1 MIEQSPLGK
10 SADYAQAYSPDI
22 LFSIPRSRGRD
33 AIALH
38 DPLPFSGVDLWTGY
52 EVSWLNPKNKPMVA
66 VGEFRIPA
74 STSHMVESKSFK
86 LYLNTFNAT
95 QFDDLAH
102 VQATLERD
110 LSQAA
115 GGTVRV
121 RLMLPTAFGT
131 RTQELAGACID
142 DADIEVT
149 TFEVNPDYLQADGER
164 VQEALC
170 SDLLRSNCP
179 VTGQPDWA
187 SVMVHYCGPRID
199 RDGLLRYIVSF
210 REHTGFHEQC
220 VEQMFVDIKA
230 RCRCGQ
236 LTVYARYT
244 RRGGLDINPFR
255 SDFEDGP
262 PNIRN
267 FRQ

>member
-1 MIEQSPLGK
+1 MIEHSPLGK
-10 SADYAQAYSPDI
+10 TADYAQAHSPDI

-33 AIALH
+33 AIHLQG
-38 DPLPFSGVDLWTGY
+38 PMPFSGVDLWTGY
-52 EVSWLNPKNKPMVA
+52 ELSWLNSKNKPMVA

-74 STSHMVESKSFK
+74 SSSHIIESKSFK
-86 LYLNTFNAT
+86 LYLNAFNAT
-95 QFDDLAH
+95 QFADVAT

-121 RLMLPTAFGT
+121 RLILPSQFGT
-131 RTQELAGACID
+131 RTEELVGTCID
-142 DADIEVT
+142 DADIEITAFDVR
-149 TFEVNPDYLQADGER
+149 PDCLSASGEH
-164 VQEALC
+164 VEETLY

-187 SVMVHYCGPRID
+187 SVMVHYRGPRID
-199 RDGLLRYIVSF
+199 RDGLLRYIVSY

-220 VEQMFVDIKA
+220 VEQMFMDIKA
-230 RCRCGQ
+230 RCKCES

-255 SDFEDGP
+255 SNFKDGP
-262 PNIRN
+262 PNTRN